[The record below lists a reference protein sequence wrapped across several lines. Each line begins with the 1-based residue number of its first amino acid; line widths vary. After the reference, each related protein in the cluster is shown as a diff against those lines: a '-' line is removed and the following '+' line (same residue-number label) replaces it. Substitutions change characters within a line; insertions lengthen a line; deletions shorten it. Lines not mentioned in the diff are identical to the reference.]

1 MADPD
6 QTSNDDLEL
15 EPCSSES
22 RDEQVV
28 LFNRCFDKH
37 VRASDLRWRYDESPH
52 GQSVSVL
59 LRAPDQQ
66 PVCGF
71 SYSPRTFIP
80 RGVEADAAPC
90 GQQGDVMTDPDWRK
104 RGIASRVARWCEDE
118 TRRQGWPM
126 NWGYPNRRSAS
137 VFLKLGWRNVGKIR
151 PMTFFFRTDVVSRRE
166 RFKEGR
172 LAAIL
177 LPWKARK
184 SAVRRA
190 GLIRLAGAGWE
201 QRPIDAFPPEVAEL
215 SRAVEGRFDL
225 MVRRDAEFL
234 NWRYLNAP
242 SGRQKAIGIYK
253 DNALAGYVVIQPPT
267 EPDGIGW
274 VVDLLAPEEW
284 AVAAALSVGLYELE
298 QAGALAARATAVD
311 GSWWMNCLTQSGFLA
326 PKAEN
331 HLFVYTYP
339 LLDSH
344 PVLDAATDAS
354 RWYLCDGDRDDDPI
368 G

>member
-1 MADPD
+1 MADPTS
-6 QTSNDDLEL
+6 TSNDDLEL
-15 EPCSSES
+15 EICGAES
-22 RDEQVV
+22 RDDQVT

-37 VRASDLRWRYDESPH
+37 VKALDLRWRYDQSPH
-52 GQSVSVL
+52 GQSACVL
-59 LRAPDQQ
+59 LRAPDKQ

-80 RGVEADAAPC
+80 HGNEEQGAPC

-104 RGIASRVARWCEDE
+104 RGIASRVARKCEDE
-118 TRRQGWPM
+118 TRSKGWPM

-151 PMTFFFRTDVVSRRE
+151 PLTFFFKSDDAARRE
-166 RFKEGR
+166 RYKEGR
-172 LAAIL
+172 FAAIA
-177 LPWKARK
+177 LPWKARR
-184 SAVRRA
+184 SAILRQTFRA
-190 GLIRLAGAGWE
+190 ASVGGWE
-201 QRPIDAFPPEVAEL
+201 AKPLSTFPSEVGEL
-215 SRAVEGRFDL
+215 SKLVEPGFDL

-234 NWRYLNAP
+234 NWRFIDAP
-242 SGRQKAIGIYK
+242 SGRQKAFGIYK
-253 DNALAGYVVIQPPT
+253 DDALAGYVVIQPPV
-267 EPDGIGW
+267 EPGGIGW
-274 VVDLLAPEEW
+274 IVDLLAPEEW
-284 AVAAALSVGLYELE
+284 AIAAALTTGLDQLE

-311 GSWWMNCLTQSGFLA
+311 KSWWQRILNKAGFLA
-326 PKAEN
+326 PKAAN